1 MANGDSEPG
10 AARARMVDELR
21 SSGRLASAAL
31 EEAFRAVPRHVFL
44 PEIAAA
50 DAYSDR
56 AFVIKTDVSGLPL
69 SSSSQ
74 PMMMAI
80 MLEQLGIGPGDRV
93 LEVGTGTGYN
103 AALMARLAGEQ
114 GLIVTIDID
123 PGLVARARA
132 KLAAAGAVAG
142 GTAADVIAICGDGGF
157 GAPDYA
163 PYDKI
168 IVTAGAWDVA
178 PQWLAQLGPG
188 GCIVLPLSVRGSQL
202 SVALERADGHWRS
215 RSIYPC
221 GFIRM
226 TGAFGSPES
235 FVPLGPQPG
244 MHVQADD
251 GRPLDTRALYD
262 ALTGPAADVPTG
274 VLVAGLARLF
284 AADLWITLTEPELVR
299 LTIAGGAPLRHA
311 MLGQVPPFGAM
322 ADAGKT
328 PGRGSSFAVAGLWP
342 AGLPELPMPAAAGTG
357 KAGHGKPGADT
368 DRELRE
374 YLSREFEVA
383 VRGFGPGGADLAGRL
398 ARQVAAWQDAG
409 RPGASDLTLAAY
421 PVRPVGAGPLGAGP
435 VVGGPVV
442 GDTAGQVILDRRHT
456 RLVLAWPSV
465 SA

>member
-1 MANGDSEPG
+1 MANGDSEPA

-21 SSGRLASAAL
+21 SSGRLATAAL

-80 MLEQLGIGPGDRV
+80 MLEQLSIAPGDRV
-93 LEVGTGTGYN
+93 LEVGAGTGYN
-103 AALMARLAGEQ
+103 AAVMARLAGEQ
-114 GLIVTIDID
+114 GLVVTIDID

-132 KLAAAGAVAG
+132 NLAAARAAAG
-142 GTAADVIAICGDGGF
+142 GAAADVIAICGDGGF

-178 PQWLAQLGPG
+178 PQWLAQMGPG
-188 GCIVLPLSVRGSQL
+188 GRIVLPLSVRGSQL

-215 RSIYPC
+215 RSVYPC

-251 GRPLDTRALYD
+251 GRSLDTVALYD
-262 ALTGPAADVPTG
+262 ALTGPGADVPTG
-274 VLVAGLARLF
+274 VRVVGLARLF
-284 AADLWITLTEPELVR
+284 DADLWITLTVPELVR

-311 MLGQVPPFGAM
+311 MLDQVPPFGAM
-322 ADAGKT
+322 ADSGVR
-328 PGRGSSFAVAGLWP
+328 PGPYAVAGLWP
-342 AGLPELPMPAAAGTG
+342 AGLPERPARAAADTEKTG
-357 KAGHGKPGADT
+357 PGKTGNGKT
-368 DRELRE
+368 STNMERELRE

-409 RPGASDLTLAAY
+409 RPSVSDLTLAAY
-421 PVRPVGAGPLGAGP
+421 PAGTAVP
-435 VVGGPVV
+435 GGV
-442 GDTAGQVILDRRHT
+442 GQVIFDRRHA
-456 RLVLAWPSV
+456 RLVLDWSPR
-465 SA
+465 

>member
-44 PEIAAA
+44 PEIGAA
-50 DAYSDR
+50 DAYTDR

-80 MLEQLGIGPGDRV
+80 MLEQLGIAPGDRV
-93 LEVGTGTGYN
+93 LEVGAGTGYN
-103 AALMARLAGEQ
+103 TALMARLAGEQ
-114 GLIVTIDID
+114 GLVVTMDID

-132 KLAAAGAVAG
+132 NLAAAQAAAG
-142 GTAADVIAICGDGGF
+142 GAAAEVIAICGDGGF

-168 IVTAGAWDVA
+168 IVTVGAWDVP
-178 PQWLAQLGPG
+178 PQWLAQLGPRG
-188 GCIVLPLSVRGSQL
+188 RIVLPLSVRGSQL

-251 GRPLDTRALYD
+251 GRWLDTGALYA

-274 VLVAGLARLF
+274 VRVAGLARLF
-284 AADLWITLTEPELVR
+284 EADLWITLTEPDLVR

-322 ADAGKT
+322 AGSGAT
-328 PGRGSSFAVAGLWP
+328 PRPGSVFAVAGLWP
-342 AGLPELPMPAAAGTG
+342 AGLPERPPRAVAGAEKKSARKTGQEKAGTDM
-357 KAGHGKPGADT
+357 H
-368 DRELRE
+368 RELSE
-374 YLSREFEVA
+374 YLSREFEVTA
-383 VRGFGPGGADLAGRL
+383 RGFGPGGADLAGRL

-409 RPGASDLTLAAY
+409 RPGASGLTLAVY
-421 PVRPVGAGPLGAGP
+421 PAGTA
-435 VVGGPVV
+435 VTGGP
-442 GDTAGQVILDRRHT
+442 GQVVLDRRHA
-456 RLVLAWPSV
+456 RLVLAWSPGLHQ
-465 SA
+465 